1 MMPSTGAGAASANP
15 TPTPSAPRRALLLL
29 AFAAFVSGASMRIA
43 EPLLPKLAS
52 DFGVTVRAA
61 SLVLAA
67 FSLAYGMF
75 QIVHGPLGDRIGKL
89 RAVTIAMGLASLASF
104 GCAVMPT
111 LDSLALLRFVAGAF
125 SGAVIPL
132 SLAWIGDRVPYEER
146 QAVLGKFISGTLL
159 GQSFGPLLGGV
170 MSDLIGWRA
179 TFVTVGI
186 AFVVVGLMLWPEAR
200 RSARP
205 PAGPRAS
212 AWTQYAAILHSPRAR
227 PVLATVAIEG
237 FLFFGAF
244 GFVGA
249 WLHQRF
255 DLSLTLTGVLVAC
268 FGIGGV
274 CYSLTVKQLVRRLGE
289 TGLVAGGGV
298 VLCVS
303 YVALAWVPTWQLT
316 APLIVAL
323 GFGFYMMHNT
333 LQTRATEMAPQARG
347 AGVSFFAFCLF
358 LGQAAGVGFFGWAV
372 EAFGFG
378 LPIAG
383 AGVALVV
390 LSQVFRASLKRM
402 KKAAT

>member
-1 MMPSTGAGAASANP
+1 MST
-15 TPTPSAPRRALLLL
+15 APRRALLLL

-43 EPLLPKLAS
+43 EPLLPTLAT

-67 FSLAYGMF
+67 FTLAYGMF

-89 RAVTIAMGLASLASF
+89 RAVTIAMGLASVASLA
-104 GCAVMPT
+104 CALAPT
-111 LDSLALLRFVAGAF
+111 LDTLALMRFVAGAF

-132 SLAWIGDRVPYEER
+132 SLAWIGDQVPYEER
-146 QAVLGKFISGTLL
+146 QGVLGQFISGTLL
-159 GQSFGPLLGGV
+159 GQSFGPLLGGAL
-170 MSDLIGWRA
+170 SDLIGWRA
-179 TFVTVGI
+179 TFVTVAV

-200 RSARP
+200 RSLRP
-205 PAGPRAS
+205 PGGPRIP
-212 AWTQYAAILHSPRAR
+212 AWTQYATILRSSRAR

-255 DLSLTLTGVLVAC
+255 ALSFTLTGVLVAC
-268 FGIGGV
+268 FGIGGL
-274 CYSLTVKQLVRRLGE
+274 CYSLIVRRLVRRLGE
-289 TGLVAGGGV
+289 TGLVAAGGA
-298 VLCVS
+298 VLFAA
-303 YVALAWVPTWQLT
+303 YVALALVGNWQLT

-372 EAFGFG
+372 ERFGFG

-383 AGVALVV
+383 AGLALLV
-390 LSQVFRASLKRM
+390 LSQSFRRSLKRM
-402 KKAAT
+402 KRTAA

>member
-1 MMPSTGAGAASANP
+1 MNPSLVAAAAP
-15 TPTPSAPRRALLLL
+15 AVPLTAPRRALLLL

-52 DFGVTVRAA
+52 DFDVTVRSA
-61 SLVLAA
+61 SMVLAA
-67 FSLAYGMF
+67 FTMAYGMF

-104 GCAVMPT
+104 GCAAMPT
-111 LDSLALLRFVAGAF
+111 LEWLAFLRFLAGAF

-132 SLAWIGDRVPYEER
+132 SLAWIGDRIPYERR
-146 QAVLGKFISGTLL
+146 QAVLGQFISGTLL

-170 MSDLIGWRA
+170 MSDMIGWRA

-200 RSARP
+200 RSVRP
-205 PAGPRAS
+205 PPGSRVP
-212 AWTQYAAILHSPRAR
+212 AWTQYAAILRSPHAR

-255 DLSLTLTGVLVAC
+255 VLSFTLTGILVAC

-274 CYSLTVKQLVRRLGE
+274 FYSLTVKRLLRRLGE

-298 VLCVS
+298 VLCASFVGL
-303 YVALAWVPTWQLT
+303 VWAPAWPFT
-316 APLIVAL
+316 APLILAL
-323 GFGFYMMHNT
+323 GFGFYMLHNT

-378 LPIAG
+378 LPIA
-383 AGVALVV
+383 ATGVALAV
-390 LSQVFRASLKRM
+390 LAFVFRRRLQSLRS
-402 KKAAT
+402 AAA